1 MTPPPVAA
9 RRPADVL
16 GIISACIA
24 AVVIVPTFAVFLIGL
39 VPEMNAIWWLG
50 IVLLPLL
57 VLDGVVV
64 ILLSVIGL
72 IVAARREGRRA
83 WSIVALGLG
92 ILMLVPAALIWG
104 PWSS

>member
-16 GIISACIA
+16 GIIAACIA
-24 AVVIVPTFAVFLIGL
+24 AVVIVPTLAVFVIGL

-57 VLDGVVV
+57 VLDGIVV

>member
-16 GIISACIA
+16 GIVAVILSA
-24 AVVIVPTFAVFLIGL
+24 VLLLPTLFVYLVGLI
-39 VPEMNAIWWLG
+39 PEMNAIWWLG
-50 IVLLPLL
+50 IILLPLL
-57 VLDGVVV
+57 FVDGVIV
-64 ILLSVIGL
+64 IVLAVIGL
-72 IVAARREGRRA
+72 IVAVRRGGRRV

-92 ILMLVPAALIWG
+92 ILMLVPALLVLA

>member
-9 RRPADVL
+9 RRPVDVL
-16 GIISACIA
+16 GIIAACIA
-24 AVVIVPTFAVFLIGL
+24 AVVIVPTLAVFLIGL

-64 ILLSVIGL
+64 ILLSVVGL

-83 WSIVALGLG
+83 WSIMALGLG